1 MTDYHIS
8 EIARFFGLAPS
19 TLRYWEEQGLL
30 STGRDAESSYREYQ
44 DKDLMTIS
52 DIIFYKNLG
61 LPLKQI
67 KQMEEKQSRDHLA
80 LLKDKEND
88 LDRQMQALQLQKQR
102 VKKRIA
108 ALEELERLRQEP
120 FQEAEID
127 TDCIV
132 SFGLKEQNKLAAYIA
147 DPYLYSRVQRADNL
161 HTEARG
167 LTIPKQL
174 AADFSGQVLW
184 EKKPGKYLAFL
195 LKEEVAPG
203 FPNNLQA
210 ELRQLPCQP
219 SGWIISRF
227 LDCGEEDGRVYDY
240 YKTFVEIS

>member
-80 LLKDKEND
+80 LLKDKECD

-102 VKKRIA
+102 AKSGSLPWKSWSGCGRSPFKKR
-108 ALEELERLRQEP
+108 RLTLS
-120 FQEAEID
+120 A
-127 TDCIV
+127 
-132 SFGLKEQNKLAAYIA
+132 SSL
-147 DPYLYSRVQRADNL
+147 
-161 HTEARG
+161 
-167 LTIPKQL
+167 LT
-174 AADFSGQVLW
+174 
-184 EKKPGKYLAFL
+184 
-195 LKEEVAPG
+195 
-203 FPNNLQA
+203 
-210 ELRQLPCQP
+210 
-219 SGWIISRF
+219 
-227 LDCGEEDGRVYDY
+227 
-240 YKTFVEIS
+240 